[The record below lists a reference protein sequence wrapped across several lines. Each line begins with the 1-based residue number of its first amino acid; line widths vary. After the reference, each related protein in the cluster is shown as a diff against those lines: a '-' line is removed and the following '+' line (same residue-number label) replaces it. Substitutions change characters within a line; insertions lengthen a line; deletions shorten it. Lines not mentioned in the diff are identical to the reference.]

1 MNGVVTLQVRASG
14 ELLRLPVNSVA
25 GTAVAGG
32 AWVGGGGG
40 VLVGGRGVFVG
51 ALGAAV
57 LVGGADVAV
66 GRTLVAVAAAVA
78 VLVGMA
84 VSVGVALDV
93 GRGVRVGRV
102 VGDGSARLST
112 GSEGALHAHS
122 ASAHSGINRR
132 VAKANRFKVRAL
144 VMVYKPARL

>member
-14 ELLRLPVNSVA
+14 ESLRLPVNSVA
-25 GTAVAGG
+25 GVAVAWG
-32 AWVGGGGG
+32 ACVGGGGG

-57 LVGGADVAV
+57 LVGGTAVAV
-66 GRTLVAVAAAVA
+66 GGTLVAVAAAVA

-122 ASAHSGINRR
+122 ASAQSGISRR
-132 VAKANRFKVRAL
+132 QPKANRFKAIDL
-144 VMVYKPARL
+144 VMVCTAARL

>member
-1 MNGVVTLQVRASG
+1 MQVRASG
-14 ELLRLPVNSVA
+14 ESLRLPVNSVA
-25 GTAVAGG
+25 GGAVGWG

-66 GRTLVAVAAAVA
+66 GGTLVAVAAAVA

-84 VSVGVALDV
+84 VSVAVALDV

-144 VMVYKPARL
+144 VMVYNAARL